1 MDISAFTDRLYAAII
16 EKGIE
21 PEIASKY
28 INQLKPYLRPEDVA
42 GITDSDIDES
52 VRICLETISGGT
64 DLNSDNADTAD
75 QYSDTENDSDF
86 LDELFSSNMDPV
98 TSNAATAIFETPV
111 QKESTVDDTVPD
123 VSAVPNDN
131 VDNGAFDDYI
141 PYDDPKTQTK
151 TKEKITPRGVAM
163 LVLITLASSPLWLL
177 ASVLFFLP
185 FAAMFIAEFALTA
198 ALVCALAGVA
208 ALGAAASLTGII
220 YGIVMSFTDSI
231 TGVYEIGFAIIIA
244 GVTMIVC
251 VLVYNGAVRFMP
263 WVIKKTSVFFK
274 FAFSKIKPLI
284 QAYKRWCTN
293 L

>member
-21 PEIASKY
+21 PEVASKY